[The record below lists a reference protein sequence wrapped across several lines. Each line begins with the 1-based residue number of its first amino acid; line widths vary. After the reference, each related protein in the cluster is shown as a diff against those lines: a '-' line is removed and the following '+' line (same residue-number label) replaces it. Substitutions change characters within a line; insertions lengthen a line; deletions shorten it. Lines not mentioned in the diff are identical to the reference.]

1 MRYRKEIP
9 RGAEGG
15 GGGEAGREENPIRG
29 GSARKRYHFQASG
42 TRGRDFST

>member
-15 GGGEAGREENPIRG
+15 GGTGRGETPILG
-29 GSARKRYHFQASG
+29 GFARKRYHFQASG

>member
-15 GGGEAGREENPIRG
+15 GGSGERGTPIRG
-29 GSARKRYHFQASG
+29 GSARKRYYFQASG
-42 TRGRDFST
+42 TRGRDFTT